1 MNINAKIFSWDNSYI
16 FDACGF
22 DLKVGD
28 TVIVNFDSA
37 VEDAIVSR
45 INVSPVD
52 GSDIPKIIRKA
63 GADDLE
69 ICRKNK
75 EREFEAVEFCR
86 QMVKKRGLSMKI
98 VDARFGFDGGKV
110 TFSFIAE
117 KRVDFRDLVR
127 DLSKEFQRSI
137 RLQQIGSRDEAKGKG
152 GFGACGRELCCV
164 KFSGGLKSVTIED
177 ARVQQM
183 GQRGSDRL
191 SGLCGRL
198 RCCLSFES
206 EQYRKSLE
214 EFPREGSEVKYEKKK
229 GIVVDRN
236 IMQRT
241 VLLEFEDK
249 SKKKVSLDEIKF

>member
-1 MNINAKIFSWDNSYI
+1 MNINAKIFSWDNSYT
-16 FDACGF
+16 FDACGW

-28 TVIVNFDSA
+28 IVIVNFDSA
-37 VEDAIVSR
+37 VEDAVVSK
-45 INVSPVD
+45 INVASAPEGEV
-52 GSDIPKIIRKA
+52 SKIIRKA
-63 GADDLE
+63 NVADLE
-69 ICRKNK
+69 VRQRNQEREVEAVSFCRK
-75 EREFEAVEFCR
+75 
-86 QMVKKRGLSMKI
+86 MVKKRGLSMKI
-98 VDARFGFDGGKV
+98 VDARFGFDGGKI

-152 GFGACGRELCCV
+152 GFGACGQELCCV

-206 EQYRKSLE
+206 EQYRKNLE
-214 EFPREGSEVKYEKKK
+214 EFPAEGQEVRYEKKR
-229 GIVVDRN
+229 GFVFDRN

-241 VLLEFEDK
+241 VVLEFEDK
-249 SKKKVSLDEIKF
+249 SKKKVSLDDIKF